1 MVSERAL
8 EVLRV
13 IVEDYVESRE
23 PVGSKKISM
32 KHGFGVSPA
41 TIRNDMA
48 ALEEAQLIHAPH
60 TSAGRVPTDLGYRHF
75 VDNIGELRPLSKS
88 QLSAI
93 HRFLD
98 ESLDLDDFYS
108 RTVRL
113 LSDLTR
119 QVAIVQVPNRKQDY
133 VARIELVQNTRTR
146 AIAVLITNSGEVERR
161 SIDFHTE
168 LSSESLAKLTI
179 AINEAVAGCS
189 RDSLITLLDELADR
203 SDPGLQAFIHALGE
217 TFSHFSDEVRND
229 RLLIAGTPMI
239 VRAESDFAGSIAPVL
254 DAIEEQ
260 VMLLRLFAEMRE
272 NTQQNGVRI
281 GRELSAGLDDA
292 AVVSS
297 AYSVTGSE
305 SGRVAVLGPTRM
317 NYSLNMAAV
326 DAVANYLS
334 RVLGDEA

>member
-1 MVSERAL
+1 
-8 EVLRV
+8 
-13 IVEDYVESRE
+13 
-23 PVGSKKISM
+23 
-32 KHGFGVSPA
+32 
-41 TIRNDMA
+41 
-48 ALEEAQLIHAPH
+48 
-60 TSAGRVPTDLGYRHF
+60 
-75 VDNIGELRPLSKS
+75 
-88 QLSAI
+88 
-93 HRFLD
+93 
-98 ESLDLDDFYS
+98 
-108 RTVRL
+108 
-113 LSDLTR
+113 
-119 QVAIVQVPNRKQDY
+119 
-133 VARIELVQNTRTR
+133 
-146 AIAVLITNSGEVERR
+146 
-161 SIDFHTE
+161 
-168 LSSESLAKLTI
+168 
-179 AINEAVAGCS
+179 
-189 RDSLITLLDELADR
+189 
-203 SDPGLQAFIHALGE
+203 
-217 TFSHFSDEVRND
+217 
-229 RLLIAGTPMI
+229 MI